1 MKQQAIELLS
11 TYSHE
16 VVFVHVLSALI
27 WVGGMIAIRFAVH
40 PVLQT
45 IEEPKIKLGKTLQI
59 TGKLFMLV
67 MPFIALLLITGLIM
81 AIATD
86 GHQSE
91 QSFLFMAKEAI
102 WTIMTVNFL
111 CMFFKRKEAW
121 GLFLRGE
128 LVSAKAKVSAIPNLL
143 LPINIILGVVALWL
157 GVTLRGF

>member
-1 MKQQAIELLS
+1 MKQQAAELFA

-45 IEEPKIKLGKTLQI
+45 IEDPKIKLGKTLQI
-59 TGKLFMLV
+59 TGNLFRLV
-67 MPFIALLLITGLIM
+67 IPFILLLLITGLIM

-86 GHQSE
+86 GHQAAQRSV
-91 QSFLFMAKEAI
+91 FMAKEAI
-102 WTIMTVNFL
+102 WTMMTVNFSW
-111 CMFFKRKEAW
+111 MFIKRKTAW
-121 GLFLRGE
+121 GLFQRGE
-128 LVSAKAKVSAIPNLL
+128 LPAAKAKVSAIPNLL

-157 GVTLRGF
+157 GVTLRGV